1 MNTIPPHLL
10 ASLHRG
16 HVEPD
21 IWRLVTQLEL
31 YGVAV
36 TVQRLQLGDTTLPGF
51 GRAKIIYQ
59 TKEIQEDGR
68 DATG

>member
-1 MNTIPPHLL
+1 
-10 ASLHRG
+10 
-16 HVEPD
+16 
-21 IWRLVTQLEL
+21 VTQLDL
-31 YGVAV
+31 YDVPVA
-36 TVQRLQLGDTTLPGF
+36 VQRLQLGDTTLPGF